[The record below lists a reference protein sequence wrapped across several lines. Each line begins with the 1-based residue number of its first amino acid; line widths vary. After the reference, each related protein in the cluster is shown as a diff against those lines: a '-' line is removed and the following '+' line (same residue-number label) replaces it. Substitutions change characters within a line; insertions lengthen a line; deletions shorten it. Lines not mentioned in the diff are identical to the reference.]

1 MLDLQA
7 TKLDNLPLV
16 INKEIF
22 VLAYEPQDEIST
34 PQLNWVFS
42 TTKKGIWIDKTLE
55 VAMNVVEKRTY
66 ALNKASN
73 SWNIPMKFH
82 LDHMNGS
89 INMGSW
95 GVLA

>member
-1 MLDLQA
+1 
-7 TKLDNLPLV
+7 
-16 INKEIF
+16 
-22 VLAYEPQDEIST
+22 
-34 PQLNWVFS
+34 VFS

-89 INMGSW
+89 INMGS
-95 GVLA
+95 

>member
-34 PQLNWVFS
+34 PQLN
-42 TTKKGIWIDKTLE
+42 
-55 VAMNVVEKRTY
+55 
-66 ALNKASN
+66 
-73 SWNIPMKFH
+73 
-82 LDHMNGS
+82 
-89 INMGSW
+89 
-95 GVLA
+95 